1 MCVYMYVYIYIYIYI
16 CLLVYITYRE
26 RERERDRDVYT
37 HIEMIPLPQVLERD
51 AEAGLDT
58 AMAKSEI
65 AEIRRGFQRIRRVMA
80 LSNL

>member
-1 MCVYMYVYIYIYIYI
+1 MYIYIYIYI
-16 CLLVYITYRE
+16 YVYLFILHIE